1 MYFEVKEIM
10 TEKPILFI
18 SASSKRQAFKFADN
32 FLLYNERHWKN
43 HRMVQ
48 ITKKKFDKF
57 ANRSYGIIYEDS
69 PKAYLGYYL
78 NRRYDGEN

>member
-1 MYFEVKEIM
+1 
-10 TEKPILFI
+10 
-18 SASSKRQAFKFADN
+18 
-32 FLLYNERHWKN
+32 
-43 HRMVQ
+43 MVQ